1 MPNRKACRRTLGIN
15 PKITRPIAALNI
27 LITTKLAKA
36 PANTVIRECLVAM
49 MAAIRKVLSP
59 ISETTII
66 TKAWTK
72 PSGANVIYEQFRFRT
87 TYRMCFLNLVFQPF
101 LRVMYKDECRWTRY
115 LLWSNNGGKKKKNKY
130 VRIAPTRERRACK
143 SNRERGQ

>member
-1 MPNRKACRRTLGIN
+1 MGFTFNRKICRRTLGIK
-15 PKITRPIAALNI
+15 PKITRPKAALNM

-36 PANTVIRECLVAM
+36 PANTVIRGCLVAI

-72 PSGANVIYEQFRFRT
+72 PSEATVSYERFSFWG
-87 TYRMCFLNLVFQPF
+87 TYREYCPSSVFPAF
-101 LRVMYKDECRWTRY
+101 
-115 LLWSNNGGKKKKNKY
+115 
-130 VRIAPTRERRACK
+130 
-143 SNRERGQ
+143 

>member
-72 PSGANVIYEQFRFRT
+72 PSGANVIYEQFIFR
-87 TYRMCFLNLVFQPF
+87 
-101 LRVMYKDECRWTRY
+101 KDLPNVLSEFGISAIFTRD
-115 LLWSNNGGKKKKNKY
+115 
-130 VRIAPTRERRACK
+130 V
-143 SNRERGQ
+143 